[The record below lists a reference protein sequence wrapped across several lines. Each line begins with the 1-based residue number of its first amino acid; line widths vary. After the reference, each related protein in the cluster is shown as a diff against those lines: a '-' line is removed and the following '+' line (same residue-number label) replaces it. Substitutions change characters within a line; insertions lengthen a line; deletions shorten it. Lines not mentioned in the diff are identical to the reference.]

1 MAAASAQYA
10 ELFQAAVMQS
20 GNCESPFTG
29 FSTLARALATGS
41 SYLSKVQQEAAGNS
55 KLIKALE
62 KQGIDA
68 SDVVA
73 VARALPVKHVWLN
86 KLGTEVEII
95 RKRDLAAW
103 GFKSMVIDPVSK
115 LLHAE
120 SLLPA
125 GAEGLS
131 NLAPPLPLALPWQPV
146 IDGHPD
152 SLPNMPLYLME
163 HPASPSPLAGKAVMI
178 GYNKDEGTMFL
189 PGVLMAYFN
198 DIDPLKPQE
207 THVKKMLA
215 EVVGDLGPAS
225 DDSQEERDAQC
236 ASTANR
242 LYDDYGGA
250 VNGGGG
256 ASPYA
261 VATQAIG
268 DFSFGCPAFRAARA
282 LENADAR
289 AYVYTF
295 EYNPGWPNNAAL
307 GVHHMVDLFFTFNMG
322 GLPSLAKG
330 LLSGDTPEV
339 ARLMQHLVATLIDT
353 TAAAWPASGEGDGNQ
368 PKVVVSTHKSLSNR
382 EQVSALT
389 AKAGERSSSSPLLR
403 RIDLLHYFGYRD
415 AVQGSIHEVARIVG
429 VKSNKETDRVERL
442 LAVPVEK
449 HMVGQREIDGMED
462 TLHCASWAAALQH
475 LDGDGLLKSYAPHEA
490 DTQSESDARSEL
502 VESAAL

>member
-95 RKRDLAAW
+95 RKRDLATW

-152 SLPNMPLYLME
+152 SLPNMPRGQY
-163 HPASPSPLAGKAVMI
+163 
-178 GYNKDEGTMFL
+178 
-189 PGVLMAYFN
+189 GVCEN
-198 DIDPLKPQE
+198 P
-207 THVKKMLA
+207 
-215 EVVGDLGPAS
+215 
-225 DDSQEERDAQC
+225 
-236 ASTANR
+236 
-242 LYDDYGGA
+242 LYD
-250 VNGGGG
+250 
-256 ASPYA
+256 
-261 VATQAIG
+261 
-268 DFSFGCPAFRAARA
+268 
-282 LENADAR
+282 
-289 AYVYTF
+289 
-295 EYNPGWPNNAAL
+295 
-307 GVHHMVDLFFTFNMG
+307 
-322 GLPSLAKG
+322 
-330 LLSGDTPEV
+330 
-339 ARLMQHLVATLIDT
+339 
-353 TAAAWPASGEGDGNQ
+353 
-368 PKVVVSTHKSLSNR
+368 
-382 EQVSALT
+382 
-389 AKAGERSSSSPLLR
+389 
-403 RIDLLHYFGYRD
+403 
-415 AVQGSIHEVARIVG
+415 
-429 VKSNKETDRVERL
+429 
-442 LAVPVEK
+442 
-449 HMVGQREIDGMED
+449 
-462 TLHCASWAAALQH
+462 
-475 LDGDGLLKSYAPHEA
+475 
-490 DTQSESDARSEL
+490 
-502 VESAAL
+502 